1 MKRWTTL
8 ASTMLCSIVLI
19 AVAAGPASA
28 RVPGGQGLESFG
40 FANCGSLGQVE
51 IFGPPAEPAPT
62 GYLII
67 PEEPGLHVVATRF
80 ELAFDGDVVFSKS
93 FGEKAGLTTFTCM
106 QTFEDPDEGT
116 GVFTLTVAVIP
127 PQ

>member
-1 MKRWTTL
+1 MKRWTAL

-19 AVAAGPASA
+19 AVAGGAASA

-51 IFGPPAEPAPT
+51 VFGPPADPAPV
-62 GYLII
+62 GYLIT
-67 PEEPGLHVVATRF
+67 PDEPDPHVVATRF
-80 ELAFDGDVVFSKS
+80 EFSVDGDVVFSKN
-93 FGEKAGLTTFTCM
+93 FGEKAGLTTFTCT
-106 QTFEDPDEGT
+106 QADGT
-116 GVFTLTVAVIP
+116 EVFTLTVAVIP